1 MISCVYRNTTS
12 RGDTNFVYKT
22 DRELTEVKRAGA
34 TIATYDYNH
43 HGMRTKKVTGSRTE
57 HYYYTGKDLAY
68 ITDG

>member
-1 MISCVYRNTTS
+1 M
-12 RGDTNFVYKT
+12 
-22 DRELTEVKRAGA
+22 KRAGA